1 MIKNR
6 HYRALELD
14 KVLQLLSREASC
26 SESQERILS
35 MEPSTGLY
43 EVNLLLQETD
53 DAHMLTG
60 RFGSPSFGGL
70 QNVANSL
77 RRAQAGASLS
87 MGELLKVAEV
97 LRVMRGLTQWRKRS
111 EGLETSIDWRF
122 EALTPN
128 KYLEEKI
135 AYVLATNNK
144 FQIMKDDMGYLKGKA
159 DGKLINQEVADIC
172 K

>member
-1 MIKNR
+1 MIINR

-43 EVNLLLQETD
+43 EVKLLLQETD

-111 EGLETSIDWRF
+111 EGLGTSIDRRF
-122 EALTPN
+122 EGWLLYTSPSPRDRQKPRMPSSA
-128 KYLEEKI
+128 
-135 AYVLATNNK
+135 
-144 FQIMKDDMGYLKGKA
+144 
-159 DGKLINQEVADIC
+159 C
-172 K
+172 KKNRS